1 MLLEAGY
8 RLALFDGLNRFYAH
22 ADEPALLQTLAIP
35 ANVFDDFVPYRWTR
49 QVDQAQQ
56 WAHSLEEALT
66 QVQQERDQLYESV
79 ARACAT
85 ARDAQAHVAIADEST
100 ARALAEVH
108 RVRTE
113 LHALRATRT

>member
-22 ADEPALLQTLAIP
+22 ADEPELLQTLATP
-35 ANVFDDFVPYRWTR
+35 ANVFDNFVPYAWTR

-66 QVQQERDQLYESV
+66 HAHHERDQLY
-79 ARACAT
+79 
-85 ARDAQAHVAIADEST
+85 EST

-108 RVRTE
+108 RVRKE
-113 LHALRATRT
+113 LHALRATRI